1 MVLVFKKIFY
11 LLIFLSTGIVHP
23 IHGQESNDDTCH
35 GKGEVFCV
43 RDVLLEIATVARRVN
58 RTANE
63 IEKHIL
69 SKVEIGGSLNRYIG
83 FEINK
88 IGSYLPLSPLHI
100 NIFQRSNLKKVN
112 RQDQI
117 SF

>member
-69 SKVEIGGSLNRYIG
+69 NKVEIVGSLNRYIR
-83 FEINK
+83 FEIDN
-88 IGSYLPLSPLHI
+88 IGSHLPLSPLHI
-100 NIFQRSNLKKVN
+100 NIFKKNNISKVN